1 MTIRKGS
8 EGPASIMCP
17 GLLWTISRGAR
28 GCGFFASRFPFDG
41 DLHNDYD

>member
-17 GLLWTISRGAR
+17 GPPLDHKQRRKRLRLLRL
-28 GCGFFASRFPFDG
+28 RFRFDG